1 MLVLSRKLN
10 ERIMIGDSIEIKV
23 LKISHGRVKLG
34 IEADSFIDIRRAEI
48 DIDSSEVEEQQST
61 KKTQSVTLQV
71 AS

>member
-10 ERIMIGDSIEIKV
+10 ERIIIGDSIEIKV
-23 LKISHGRVKLG
+23 LKISNGRVKLG
-34 IEADSFIDIRRAEI
+34 IEADSFIDIRRGEI
-48 DIDSSEVEEQQST
+48 DLDLSEAEVPQST